1 MVGTQRTN
9 KRLIEVYLPLQ
20 PNMRCRLVAI
30 LMVSLLLVPAATSQ
44 TSGRDQPNCLELN
57 LSQISNTLTIDG
69 GVCIKINLGVLQ
81 PGDVYDVDL
90 FIIDDAIDFLVFDQN
105 GVLTYDAG
113 QTYRSQINEKGST
126 ENALGDYEFHWKVPS
141 TNSAKTW
148 YAVLDNLAHD
158 GDQGLGDQG
167 GIQSR
172 VSISFAKLTESYWT
186 PYHDVLS
193 LESGEYSTLLSGQD
207 LMLDAGTTIDITAWA
222 LEGEADVYLQTKAMN
237 ERYQNGDVGSK
248 FIEDIDLRAVS
259 NSASDSW
266 TVPQELDGQELVV
279 IVDNTNTPEGGGDGT
294 QDIRITVRVELAPV
308 LSPIISSEDE
318 PTISLGETF
327 TLNAN
332 QTPNNSDQ
340 IELFSWDFDD
350 SSDTDNDGNSIN
362 DDEQQGNLATGVWY
376 TIGNKTVTLTVTS
389 RDGQVSTTNFVVK
402 VIDTVA
408 PMPKIT
414 SNAELFSSGWKTEIG
429 EQTAFSC
436 SSSTDDDT
444 VSSCFWQWGEDET
457 RTDTSI
463 SITWDDIGTYSL
475 NLTVSDQSGNSDSI
489 QVDVVVDD
497 QTVPLLE
504 NLSLEQLPS
513 SAIEGEALK
522 FSMAAT
528 DAYDQAFQLR
538 YHWDLNP
545 SVDSD
550 FNGDAK
556 DDPDYI
562 GSNVEFELSN
572 PGRADIVVTVFDQ
585 SGNSDSHA
593 FSVNVAAQSE
603 PGSIIGILMV
613 VLFVVVITLA
623 VAMIGYRRWQYGIA
637 IEILEGRGLSKQESV
652 MHINSVKQET
662 KVPIFASA
670 TVIAGLEQSV
680 PIETSDQKAEK
691 IKQAQYDS
699 IYGAGSESSSKQD
712 SAFAPPQNAVQGAG
726 LNPLTSMGATS
737 AFAPPQQQ
745 FSSGSQTA
753 AADAMAM
760 FAEEE
765 NQEIIETNTVEENQ
779 LPTTRVVSGGI
790 SLPHQV
796 KSQIEET
803 TSTQKSDND
812 PLMEI
817 SCPSCQYAFK
827 IKTPNVSSA
836 VVACP
841 SCNKDFKL
849 KFE

>member
-1 MVGTQRTN
+1 MVGQQQTK
-9 KRLIEVYLPLQ
+9 KRLIEVYILLQ

-57 LSQISNTLTIDG
+57 LSQTSNALTIDG
-69 GVCIKINLGVLQ
+69 GVCVKINLGVLQ
-81 PGDVYDVDL
+81 PGDVYDFDL
-90 FIIDDAIDFLVFDQN
+90 LIVDDAIDFLLFDQT
-105 GVLTYDAG
+105 GILTYDAG

-126 ENALGDYEFHWKVPS
+126 ENALGNYEFHWKVPS

-148 YAVLDNLAHD
+148 YAVLDNLVHD

-167 GIQSR
+167 GLRSS
-172 VSISFAKLTESYWT
+172 VAISVTRLTESYWT

-193 LESGEYSTLLSGQD
+193 VKSGEYSTLLSGQD
-207 LMLDAGTTIDITAWA
+207 LTLDAGTTIDITAWA

-237 ERYQNGDVGSK
+237 ERYQNGEVGSK

-259 NSASDSW
+259 NSASGSW
-266 TVPQELDGQELVV
+266 VVPQGLDGEELVV
-279 IVDNTNTPEGGGDGT
+279 IVDNTDTPAGGGDGT

-308 LSPIISSEDE
+308 LSPIISSDDGG
-318 PTISLGETF
+318 TVSLGETLV
-327 TLNAN
+327 LNAN

-340 IELFSWDFDD
+340 LLSFSWDLDA
-350 SSDTDNDGNSIN
+350 SIDTDNDGDLVN
-362 DDEQQGNLATGVWY
+362 DDEQQGTLVSGVWS
-376 TIGNKTVTLTVTS
+376 TIGNKTVTLKAIYRS
-389 RDGQVSTTNFVVK
+389 GQTATTTFVVN

-408 PMPKIT
+408 PTPKIT
-414 SNAELFSSGWKTEIG
+414 SNAELFSGGWKTRIG
-429 EQTAFSC
+429 VQIAFSC
-436 SSSTDDDT
+436 SSSTDDDA
-444 VSSCFWQWGEDET
+444 VSSCFWQWDGNKT
-457 RTDTSI
+457 STDSSI
-463 SITWDDIGTYSL
+463 STTWNDIGTYPV
-475 NLTVSDQSGNSDSI
+475 NLTVFDQSGNSDSI

-497 QTVPLLE
+497 QTVPVLE
-504 NLSLEQLPS
+504 NLSIEQLPS
-513 SAIEGEALK
+513 SAIEGDALK
-522 FSMAAT
+522 FSISAT
-528 DAYDQAFQLR
+528 DAYDQPFQLR

-545 SVDSD
+545 AVDSD
-550 FNGDAK
+550 QNGDPK
-556 DDPDYI
+556 DDPDYV
-562 GSNVEFELSN
+562 GSDVEFELSN

-585 SGNSDSHA
+585 SGNEDSHA

-613 VLFVVVITLA
+613 VLFVGVITLGI
-623 VAMIGYRRWQYGIA
+623 AMIGYRRWQYGIA
-637 IEILEGRGLSKQESV
+637 IELLEGRGLSKQESIQ
-652 MHINSVKQET
+652 HINSVKQQT

-670 TVIAGLEQSV
+670 AVIAGLELSEN
-680 PIETSDQKAEK
+680 IETSEQKAEK
-691 IKQAQYDS
+691 MKQAQYES
-699 IYGAGSESSSKQD
+699 IYGAGSGTSSQQG
-712 SAFAPPQNAVQGAG
+712 SAFAPPQNAVQGMI
-726 LNPLTSMGATS
+726 LPPPTSIGQPS

-765 NQEIIETNTVEENQ
+765 NQQIIATNSPEENQ
-779 LPTTRVVSGGI
+779 PPTTRVVSGGI

-803 TSTQKSDND
+803 TATQKDIPES
-812 PLMEI
+812 LLSI
-817 SCPSCQYAFK
+817 TCPSCQFGFK
-827 IKTPNVSSA
+827 IKSPDVSSA

>member
-1 MVGTQRTN
+1 MVGQQQTK
-9 KRLIEVYLPLQ
+9 KRLIEVYILLQ

-57 LSQISNTLTIDG
+57 LSQTSNALTIDG
-69 GVCIKINLGVLQ
+69 GVCVKINLGVLQ
-81 PGDVYDVDL
+81 PGDVYDFDL
-90 FIIDDAIDFLVFDQN
+90 LIVDDAIDFLLFDQT
-105 GVLTYDAG
+105 GILTYDAG

-126 ENALGDYEFHWKVPS
+126 ENALGNYEFHWKVPS

-148 YAVLDNLAHD
+148 YAVLDNLVHD

-167 GIQSR
+167 GLRSS
-172 VSISFAKLTESYWT
+172 VAISVTRLTESYWT

-193 LESGEYSTLLSGQD
+193 VESGEYSTLLSGQD
-207 LMLDAGTTIDITAWA
+207 LTLDAGTTIDITAWA

-237 ERYQNGDVGSK
+237 ERYQNGEVGSK

-259 NSASDSW
+259 NSASGSW
-266 TVPQELDGQELVV
+266 VVPQGLDGEELVV
-279 IVDNTNTPEGGGDGT
+279 IVDNTDTPAGGGDGT

-308 LSPIISSEDE
+308 LSPIISSDDGG
-318 PTISLGETF
+318 TVSLGETLV
-327 TLNAN
+327 LNAN

-340 IELFSWDFDD
+340 LLSFSWDLDA
-350 SSDTDNDGNSIN
+350 SIDTDNDGDLVN
-362 DDEQQGNLATGVWY
+362 DDEQQGTLVSGVWS
-376 TIGNKTVTLTVTS
+376 TIGNKTVTLKAIY
-389 RDGQVSTTNFVVK
+389 RDGQTATTTFVVN

-408 PMPKIT
+408 PTPKIT
-414 SNAELFSSGWKTEIG
+414 SNAELFSGGWKTRIG
-429 EQTAFSC
+429 VQIAFSC
-436 SSSTDDDT
+436 SSSTDDDA
-444 VSSCFWQWGEDET
+444 VSSCFWQWGDDKT
-457 RTDTSI
+457 STDSSI
-463 SITWDDIGTYSL
+463 STTWNDIGTYPV
-475 NLTVSDQSGNSDSI
+475 NLTVFDQSGNSDSI

-497 QTVPLLE
+497 QTVPVLE
-504 NLSLEQLPS
+504 NLSIEQLPS
-513 SAIEGEALK
+513 SAIEGDALK
-522 FSMAAT
+522 FSISAT
-528 DAYDQAFQLR
+528 DAYDQDFQLR

-545 SVDSD
+545 AVDSD
-550 FNGDAK
+550 QNGDPK
-556 DDPDYI
+556 DDPDYV
-562 GSNVEFELSN
+562 GSDVEFELSN

-585 SGNSDSHA
+585 SGNEDSHA

-613 VLFVVVITLA
+613 VLFVGVITLGI
-623 VAMIGYRRWQYGIA
+623 AMIGYRRWQYGIA
-637 IEILEGRGLSKQESV
+637 IELLEGRGLSKQESIQ
-652 MHINSVKQET
+652 HINSVKQQT

-670 TVIAGLEQSV
+670 AVIAGLELSEN
-680 PIETSDQKAEK
+680 IETSEQKAEK
-691 IKQAQYDS
+691 MKQAQYES
-699 IYGAGSESSSKQD
+699 IYGAGSGTSSQQG
-712 SAFAPPQNAVQGAG
+712 SAFAPPQNAVQGMI
-726 LNPLTSMGATS
+726 LPPPTSIGQPS

-765 NQEIIETNTVEENQ
+765 NQQIIATNSPEENQ
-779 LPTTRVVSGGI
+779 PPTTRVVSGGI

-803 TSTQKSDND
+803 TATQKGIPES
-812 PLMEI
+812 LLSI
-817 SCPSCQYAFK
+817 TCPSCQFGFK
-827 IKTPNVSSA
+827 IKSPDVSSA

>member
-1 MVGTQRTN
+1 MVGQQQTK
-9 KRLIEVYLPLQ
+9 KRLIEVYILLQ

-57 LSQISNTLTIDG
+57 LSQISNALTIDG
-69 GVCIKINLGVLQ
+69 GVCVKINLGVLQ

-90 FIIDDAIDFLVFDQN
+90 FIISDAIDFLVFDQN

-141 TNSAKTW
+141 SNSAKTW
-148 YAVLDNLAHD
+148 YAVLDNLVHD

-167 GIQSR
+167 GVQSQ

-193 LESGEYSTLLSGQD
+193 VESGEYSTLLSGQD
-207 LMLDAGTTIDITAWA
+207 LTLDAGTTIDITAWA

-237 ERYQNGDVGSK
+237 ERYRNGEVGSK
-248 FIEDIDLRAVS
+248 FIEDIDLRSVS

-266 TVPQELDGQELVV
+266 VVPQGLDGEELVV
-279 IVDNTNTPEGGGDGT
+279 IVDNTDTPAGGGDGT

-308 LSPIISSEDE
+308 ISPIISSDSGA
-318 PTISLGETF
+318 TISLGETLV
-327 TLNAN
+327 LNAN
-332 QTPNNSDQ
+332 QTPNNLDQ
-340 IELFSWDFDD
+340 VESFSWDFDASND
-350 SSDTDNDGNSIN
+350 NDNDGDLVN
-362 DDEQQGNLATGVWY
+362 DDEQQGTQVSGIWS
-376 TIGNKTVTLTVTS
+376 TIGNKTVTLTATS
-389 RDGQVSTTNFVVK
+389 RDGQTATTTFVVN

-408 PMPKIT
+408 PTPKIT
-414 SNAELFSSGWKTEIG
+414 SNAELFSGGWKTEIG
-429 EQTAFSC
+429 EETAFSC
-436 SSSTDDDT
+436 SSSTDDDA
-444 VSSCFWQWGEDET
+444 VFSCFWQWGDDET
-457 RTDTSI
+457 STDSSI
-463 SITWDDIGTYSL
+463 STIWDDIGTYPV

-504 NLSLEQLPS
+504 NLSIEQLPS

-522 FSMAAT
+522 FSMSAT
-528 DAYDQAFQLR
+528 DAYDQDFQLR

-545 SVDSD
+545 AVDSD
-550 FNGDAK
+550 QNGDAK
-556 DDPDYI
+556 DDPDYV

-613 VLFVVVITLA
+613 VLFVGVITLG

-637 IEILEGRGLSKQESV
+637 IELLEGRGLSKQESIQ
-652 MHINSVKQET
+652 HINSVKQQT

-670 TVIAGLEQSV
+670 AVIAGLEHSDN
-680 PIETSDQKAEK
+680 IETSDQKAEK
-691 IKQAQYDS
+691 MKQAQYES
-699 IYGAGSESSSKQD
+699 IYGSGSGASSQQG
-712 SAFAPPQNAVQGAG
+712 SAFAPPQNAVQGMI
-726 LNPLTSMGATS
+726 LPPPTSIGQPS

-765 NQEIIETNTVEENQ
+765 NQQIIATNSPEENQ
-779 LPTTRVVSGGI
+779 PPTTRVVSGGI

-803 TSTQKSDND
+803 TDSQKEVLESLLN
-812 PLMEI
+812 I
-817 SCPSCQYAFK
+817 TCPSCQFGFK
-827 IKTPNVSSA
+827 IKTPDVSSA